1 MRSETVNEFLQTVTV
16 IASMATMFA
25 AFGGLMLTMNGRTEA
40 RLTARIDRLEDRLD
54 AQHQDI
60 NDTIIELTG
69 RIERLEGSPSADD

>member
-25 AFGGLMLTMNGRTEA
+25 AFGGLMLTMNGRMEA
-40 RLTARIDRLEDRLD
+40 RLTARIDRLADRMD

-60 NDTIIELTG
+60 NGAIIELTG
-69 RIERLEGSPSADD
+69 RVGRLEGAPSADD